1 MKKDLT
7 KTDLIRICGKG
18 ALIATTALLAV
29 IAMTSCTTDPTTGE
43 TTFAPIDALKGVAES
58 VANIPDESK
67 AQALEGIA
75 ALLAATGVGAVA
87 VPALKAGA
95 GYFRN
100 KSKTKADTSADE
112 EKVEE

>member
-1 MKKDLT
+1 VKT
-7 KTDLIRICGKG
+7 KETRIAGKV
-18 ALIATTALLAV
+18 ALIATIALFGI
-29 IAMTSCTTDPTTGE
+29 IAMTGCTTDPATGE

-67 AQALEGIA
+67 AQVLEGIA

-87 VPALKAGA
+87 VPAIKAGA

-100 KSKTKADTSADE
+100 KAETKKSKSADE
-112 EKVEE
+112 AVEGEDGNA